1 MQKSTKPGPARP
13 ARSEGERARG
23 SRSVMLVSAIVSR
36 TAGWLASTRAVAS
49 LFAPLSGSR
58 GLAGYKA
65 PMTPPP
71 DADRM
76 GTADLCD
83 VHLPDPVDVTVPRKV
98 QVCEVG
104 YFNDY
109 GGKKR
114 FWGPVSTVR
123 CFENNPW
130 VRSALEEDGKGR
142 VLVVDAG
149 ASKRCAVLGDM
160 LAEMGAK
167 NGWSGI
173 IINGCCRDSEDIG
186 KMDIGVKTIGTHP
199 LKSSKRD
206 KGLRDVDVSFAGV
219 TFRPGDYVYADGDGV
234 LVSSEKLEL

>member
-1 MQKSTKPGPARP
+1 
-13 ARSEGERARG
+13 
-23 SRSVMLVSAIVSR
+23 MLVSAMVSR

-142 VLVVDAG
+142 VLVSAPPETVG
-149 ASKRCAVLGDM
+149 WGWEPSHRIASRLVGVEPAQ
-160 LAEMGAK
+160 
-167 NGWSGI
+167 I
-173 IINGCCRDSEDIG
+173 IPSRRR
-186 KMDIGVKTIGTHP
+186 TPAAPPTTTQRGTH
-199 LKSSKRD
+199 SQQD
-206 KGLRDVDVSFAGV
+206 K
-219 TFRPGDYVYADGDGV
+219 
-234 LVSSEKLEL
+234 

>member
-1 MQKSTKPGPARP
+1 
-13 ARSEGERARG
+13 
-23 SRSVMLVSAIVSR
+23 MLVSAMVSR

-142 VLVVDAG
+142 VLVSAPPETVG
-149 ASKRCAVLGDM
+149 WGWEPSHRIASRRVGVEPSQIIPSRRRTPAAPPTTTQRGTLRSRINRRRC
-160 LAEMGAK
+160 
-167 NGWSGI
+167 
-173 IINGCCRDSEDIG
+173 
-186 KMDIGVKTIGTHP
+186 
-199 LKSSKRD
+199 
-206 KGLRDVDVSFAGV
+206 
-219 TFRPGDYVYADGDGV
+219 
-234 LVSSEKLEL
+234 